1 MEQEARRN
9 IEREL
14 VIPGELLDV
23 QNLKPGIGTYL
34 ESGRIYASQLGVKN
48 IRANYVNIVQLGGKY
63 LPRPGD
69 MVIGKVVDIGP
80 TNWLVDINSPYP
92 ATLHVN
98 DVQWKVDF
106 GDTARYLTVGE
117 MVLVE
122 ISGVDETKRVQ
133 VTMNGQGL
141 KKLVGGQIVEI
152 SHSKVPRVIGK
163 GGSMITMIKG
173 YTRCRL
179 FVGQNGRIWI
189 DGNMEDIANAIL
201 AIKKIEEEAQV
212 LGLTESIKKLFDE
225 LYRTGGS

>member
-1 MEQEARRN
+1 MDEERRN
-9 IEREL
+9 VEREL
-14 VIPGELLDV
+14 IIPGELLDV
-23 QNLKPGIGTYL
+23 QDLKPGMGTFV
-34 ESGRIYASQLGVKN
+34 EDGKIYASQLGVKN
-48 IRANYVNIVQLGGKY
+48 VRANYVNIVPLGGKY

-80 TNWLVDINSPYP
+80 SNWLIDINSPYP

-98 DVQWKVDF
+98 DVQWRVDF

-122 ISGVDETKRVQ
+122 ISNVDETKRVQ

-141 KKLVGGQIVEI
+141 KKLLGGQIVEV

-163 GGSMITMIKG
+163 GGSMITMIKS
-173 YTRCRL
+173 YTKCRL

-189 DGNMEDIANAIL
+189 DGDMENIANAIL

-212 LGLTESIKKLFDE
+212 VGLTESIKKLFDE
-225 LYRTGGS
+225 IYKTGGS